1 MRFPLSPPPLLAQ
14 NPAQKTHLAHTERR
28 RSTRQHQ
35 VLPKYLE
42 ILEYLI
48 FEKLEERWESDV
60 GLEGGGREGLQDQ
73 REECGWE
80 VGGREEF
87 EERGVD

>member
-48 FEKLEERWESDV
+48 FEKLE
-60 GLEGGGREGLQDQ
+60 DQ